1 MKIIHSVSEMQALA
15 DTVRR
20 TGKTTAFIP
29 TMGYLHEGHLSLLRI
44 GKRTADNLVLSI
56 FVNPA
61 QFGPNEDLS
70 SYPRSLEADLDLARQ
85 EGVDVVFVPTDKD
98 LYQEGYQTYVELEK
112 LPGHLCGLSRPVFF
126 RGITTVV
133 SQLFNIVKPDFAV
146 FGEKDFQQLAIIRQ
160 MVKDLKFD
168 LEVLGG
174 PIIREKDGL
183 AMSSRNA
190 YLKPDMRPA
199 ALTLSRALAK
209 AKEMVAD
216 EIYAADAIAGKAKKI
231 FSQYA
236 NIEVD
241 YISLCDPNSLEPV
254 ENIEKDTLM
263 ALAVNLEKIRLIDN
277 TILKRQS
284 RNYI

>member
-1 MKIIHSVSEMQALA
+1 MKIIHSVSEMQAQA
-15 DTVRR
+15 DTIRC
-20 TGKTTAFIP
+20 TGKTTAFVP

-44 GKRTADNLVLSI
+44 GKRNADNLVLSI

-61 QFGPNEDLS
+61 QFGPTEDLS
-70 SYPRSLEADLDLARQ
+70 SYPRSLEADLDFARQ

-98 LYQEGYQTYVELEK
+98 LYQEGYQTYVEQAK

-126 RGITTVV
+126 KGITTVV
-133 SQLFNIVKPDFAV
+133 TQLFNIVKPDFAV

-168 LEVLGG
+168 IEILGG

-190 YLKPDMRPA
+190 YLKPDIRPA
-199 ALTLSRALAK
+199 ALTLSQALAK

-216 EIYAADAIAGKAKKI
+216 EIYTADTIVDKAKNI
-231 FSQYA
+231 FSKYS

-241 YISLCDPNSLEPV
+241 YISICDPNSLEPV
-254 ENIEKDTLM
+254 AIIEKDTLM

-277 TILKRQS
+277 TILKRS
-284 RNYI
+284 